1 METIDA
7 ENKRS
12 QAAAAARS
20 ATEDGWGSVWSK
32 EQATMLEKAQQR
44 IFDAVEK
51 QVQNTAIETIMTHAP
66 DDALSKFAAAKMRKQ
81 KKDEKRKKNQ

>member
-1 METIDA
+1 METMDA

-20 ATEDGWGSVWSK
+20 AAEDGWGSVWSK

-51 QVQNTAIETIMTHAP
+51 QVQNTGIETIMTHAP
-66 DDALSKFAAAKMRKQ
+66 DALSKFAAAKMRKQ

>member
-44 IFDAVEK
+44 IIDAVEK
-51 QVQNTAIETIMTHAP
+51 QVQNTAIDTIMTHE
-66 DDALSKFAAAKMRKQ
+66 DALSKFAAAKMRKQ